1 MRDTPATRRGP
12 SVTGRP
18 AAAGTATRRQP
29 TRGLTEGAILAALTV
44 VVAAAGLIAPFV
56 GILLAPLPI
65 MLLVIRWGIRTALL
79 ATVVA
84 AWVLLQFFGPLNAI
98 SAVATFAPLGLA
110 LGWGVRRG
118 IGAQFT
124 ILAGAAA
131 FLGSTLAVLEVTMIV
146 LHQDLIEQ
154 FIRGQVQA
162 MQTALAVQERLGAP
176 QQQVDELRLLWD
188 TYCGEHHCFAAVM
201 PQFFHTALPVMLAF
215 GALLWGYLSY
225 TVARAVLRRVGH
237 TLPAVPP
244 IVTWHIP
251 PLLASIL
258 LWISAGISLVS
269 LRDPRA
275 SGMALDAMFVDLFVF
290 GFQGAL
296 VGIAWMNNRQIPRFA
311 QVMAGVLLLMT
322 GLLPMMALAVLG
334 IMDSWFDYRRL
345 RRTQSLVPPSP
356 APDQRV
362 LESPPSGPDEHP
374 VKAVGSR

>member
-12 SVTGRP
+12 SVSGRQTATG
-18 AAAGTATRRQP
+18 TSTRRQP

-44 VVAAAGLIAPFV
+44 VVAAAGLVAPFV

-65 MLLVIRWGIRTALL
+65 MLLVIRWGVRTGLL

-84 AWVLLQFFGPLNAI
+84 ALVLLQFFGPLNAI

-118 IGAQFT
+118 IGAQLT
-124 ILAGAAA
+124 ILAGATS
-131 FLGSTLAVLEVTMIV
+131 FLGSSLAVLAVAMAV
-146 LHQDLIEQ
+146 LHQDLVEQ

-162 MQTALAVQERLGAP
+162 MQTAMAVQERLGAP
-176 QQQVDELRLLWD
+176 QQQVDELRFLWESS
-188 TYCGEHHCFAAVM
+188 CGEHHCFAAVM
-201 PQFFHTALPVMLAF
+201 PQFLHTALPVMLAF

-237 TLPAVPP
+237 PLPAVPP
-244 IVTWHIP
+244 ILTWRLH
-251 PLLASIL
+251 PLLASAL

-275 SGMALDAMFVDLFVF
+275 SGAALDAMFVDLFVF

-296 VGIAWMNNRQIPRFA
+296 VGITWMNNRQIPRFA
-311 QVMAGVLLLMT
+311 QVMAGLLLLMT
-322 GLLPMMALAVLG
+322 GLLPMMALAVVG

-345 RRTQSLVPPSP
+345 GRTPSSAPRVHEDPPP
-356 APDQRV
+356 
-362 LESPPSGPDEHP
+362 GPDGRP